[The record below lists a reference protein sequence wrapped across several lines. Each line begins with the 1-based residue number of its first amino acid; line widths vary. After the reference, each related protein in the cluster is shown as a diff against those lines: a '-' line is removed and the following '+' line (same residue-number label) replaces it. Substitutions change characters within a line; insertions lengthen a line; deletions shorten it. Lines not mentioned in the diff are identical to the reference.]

1 MSVSASVS
9 ISISTSIS
17 ISVSISGLTSVSVIM
32 LDEQVYMTGE
42 CSLPHFEV
50 LQSAP
55 QVLHCE
61 SRIPLQAIVA
71 KT

>member
-1 MSVSASVS
+1 
-9 ISISTSIS
+9 
-17 ISVSISGLTSVSVIM
+17 M

-42 CSLPHFEV
+42 YSSPHFEV

-61 SRIPLQAIVA
+61 NLIPLQAVVA
-71 KT
+71 KTEKKLRYRYNKQI